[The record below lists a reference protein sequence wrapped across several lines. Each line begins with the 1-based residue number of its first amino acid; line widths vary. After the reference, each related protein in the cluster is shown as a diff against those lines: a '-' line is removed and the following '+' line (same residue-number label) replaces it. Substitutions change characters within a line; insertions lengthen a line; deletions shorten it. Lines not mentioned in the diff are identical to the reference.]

1 MLLSL
6 LIWWMSFFFC
16 IGTVALH
23 AFALDKAK
31 GFFIEEHHRRPTLKI
46 MRYTAYAVW
55 LHWIEIILFG
65 LVYWVLSTQ
74 FAAQVGT
81 IEGAKDLHD
90 YMYFSATTYT
100 SLGFGDLF
108 PTGHLR
114 ILAGTEA
121 LVGLMMI
128 SWSAVFAMKVAKHD

>member
-6 LIWWMSFFFC
+6 GIWWISFFFC

-31 GFFIEEHHRRPTLKI
+31 GFFIEEHHRRTTLKI
-46 MRYTAYAVW
+46 IHYTAYAVW

-65 LVYWVLSTQ
+65 LLFWVLATDTNI
-74 FAAQVGT
+74 GT
-81 IEGAKDLHD
+81 IEGAENFHD
-90 YMYFSATTYT
+90 YMYFSAASYT
-100 SLGFGDLF
+100 SLGLGDLY

-114 ILAGTEA
+114 ILTGTEA
-121 LVGLMMI
+121 LTGLIMI
-128 SWSAVFAMKVAKHD
+128 SWSAVFAMKVSRHDI